1 MCRSSKSWKN
11 ATRTSWMLLKRW
23 RMGRMASAKQAK
35 NRFHSID
42 SRPIPPRAGA
52 SRTPCRLE
60 ESGFRCQEGLLF
72 TVLTG
77 TYHLEPVTY
86 SNGGKTKNSFGIR
99 ARVWRAADAA
109 EGDRRLGG
117 VRHRQRSAC
126 IYHRRPSR
134 QIRGGGQR
142 PHRRGDKEYGR
153 RGGLRVAEKE
163 QQENRALARARGV
176 EKRR

>member
-1 MCRSSKSWKN
+1 MYRSSKSWKN
-11 ATRTSWMLLKRW
+11 ATRTSWTRLRKWKRSPT
-23 RMGRMASAKQAK
+23 ASAKRAK

-42 SRPIPPRAGA
+42 LRQIPPHARA

-99 ARVWRAADAA
+99 ARVWRAADA
-109 EGDRRLGG
+109 
-117 VRHRQRSAC
+117 
-126 IYHRRPSR
+126 
-134 QIRGGGQR
+134 
-142 PHRRGDKEYGR
+142 
-153 RGGLRVAEKE
+153 
-163 QQENRALARARGV
+163 
-176 EKRR
+176 